1 MEFCT
6 ISGEVIAKVLAAH
19 QRQIVE
25 QVKHTYISH
34 HKRLTNN
41 PNSYFLRFSDKPEA
55 RIIALPA
62 AINDGVQTR
71 SGIKWISS
79 YPKNIEANIQRASAV
94 VILNDYETGYPLA
107 CLEGAQISAAR
118 TSASAVLAAS
128 TLKNNDKQAKKVAF
142 IGNGY
147 IAKTILSYFH
157 VEQWHIDEVCSY
169 DLNQQ
174 DATQFAQL
182 ASAEYGY
189 TSRCVSQLSAA
200 IDNADIVVLATNAAV
215 PYLTDPK
222 AFHPGQIILN
232 ISLRD
237 LGPEVV
243 MAANNVLDD
252 VEHCLKAN
260 TSPHLAEQQCGNR
273 DFINTTLP
281 ELLAEGGKLD
291 KDKPTIFSPF
301 GLGVLDIALANFI
314 YIKSKENGQAQS
326 IDGFFPSLER
336 W

>member
-6 ISGEVIAKVLAAH
+6 ISGEVIANVLSAQ
-19 QRQIVE
+19 QRQVVE
-25 QVKHTYISH
+25 QVKQTYISH
-34 HKRLTNN
+34 HKQLTNN
-41 PNSYFLRFSDKPEA
+41 PDSYFLRFSDKPEA

-62 AINDGVQTR
+62 AINDNVQAR

-79 YPKNIEANIQRASAV
+79 YPKNIEKNIQRASAV
-94 VILNDYETGYPLA
+94 VVLNDYETGYPLA

-128 TLKNNDKQAKKVAF
+128 TLKGSNNQAKKVAF

-157 VEQWHIDEVCSY
+157 AEQWRIDEVCSY

-174 DATQFAQL
+174 DATYFAQL
-182 ASAEYGY
+182 ATSEYGY
-189 TSRCVSQLSAA
+189 TSRSVSQLSAA
-200 IDNADIVVLATNAAV
+200 IDNADIVVLATNTAT
-215 PYLTDPK
+215 PYLTDPA

-237 LGPEVV
+237 LSPEVV

-252 VEHCLKAN
+252 VDHCLKAN
-260 TSPHLAEQQCGNR
+260 TSPHLAEQQCGHR
-273 DFINTTLP
+273 DFIDTTLP
-281 ELLAEGGKLD
+281 QLLAEGGTLD
-291 KDKPTIFSPF
+291 KEKPTIFSPF
-301 GLGVLDIALANFI
+301 GLGVLDITLANFI
-314 YIKSKENGQAQS
+314 YTTAKENGQAQV
-326 IDGFFPSLER
+326 IDGFFPSLKR